1 DPLPLE
7 GGGPRRP
14 PRPLRPRSGRRGQG
28 EHPPLPGGRH
38 PGAAGDQEVVTGSS
52 RTRLCRTFVDRA
64 VQTWRYVDIGARN
77 RLIPG
82 EETLTDINL
91 LEIQGRHP
99 GAVRIWRF
107 SKWKEGRATGA
118 DWEWWI
124 GGSGWWVGMRV
135 QAKNWRPGT
144 TPKHLAA
151 RLNYRRGQ
159 QLQLLLSSS
168 AQDGLFPLYCLYNG
182 RRRWPW
188 LTCPTCQ
195 PSPQAFGCTIVP
207 ATCVASALHSGS
219 GAHIL
224 SCCRPWSCLVC
235 GQCLGFPT
243 GALAHQIYDSLLP
256 AFETLQFRMSPLR
269 EQLPQYILAL
279 REGAPPERLPD
290 VARLLLIEEGGE

>member
-1 DPLPLE
+1 
-7 GGGPRRP
+7 
-14 PRPLRPRSGRRGQG
+14 
-28 EHPPLPGGRH
+28 
-38 PGAAGDQEVVTGSS
+38 VTGSS